1 MLVLVSSAP
10 AGLVVP
16 GSAQHRPH
24 RGRSPSPRL
33 SDKPPAL
40 GFTFTP
46 GGLLFPYYV
55 GIAYSLK
62 EAGLVSPTT
71 PVGGS
76 SAGSIVAAA
85 LACGVEEETVLS
97 GLAALVEDVRS
108 GTRLN
113 PALRKQ
119 LDVLMPEDAARLA
132 MEHNLA
138 VGYLRVS
145 PWPKACIV
153 TEWESKADLI
163 DTVRR
168 GARLLFEAHARAHP
182 DTHVPVSPPQPCRCA
197 RRATGPSS
205 SRGGPSCGAAASSP
219 STASSPSRARASAAL
234 RSLAPAVCRPSA
246 RSPSAAC
253 RASAWLPLL
262 GETLSSPSGA
272 QSTGSMPPC
281 AAAVKSV
288 SSRGAL
294 WTGSRCPK
302 HSGSLGPSSRRR
314 MQSWRAWCAKGA
326 STPGRGS
333 RPTRGRRRSGGIG
346 IEGWREREPAAGAR

>member
-33 SDKPPAL
+33 TADKPPAL

-62 EAGLVSPTT
+62 EEGLVSPTT

-138 VGYLRVS
+138 VGYLRVT

-163 DTVRR
+163 DTVCASCNWPFFFSRWPLVWCRGQLALDGFFSVPRSRFGCPPLTGAGGLPPERTVAVCCLPRVSLAAFAARDTIQPERR
-168 GARLLFEAHARAHP
+168 AEYRLEVPEAQWFSWALEPATDAELAGMVRKGREHARA
-182 DTHVPVSPPQPCRCA
+182 
-197 RRATGPSS
+197 
-205 SRGGPSCGAAASSP
+205 
-219 STASSPSRARASAAL
+219 
-234 RSLAPAVCRPSA
+234 
-246 RSPSAAC
+246 
-253 RASAWLPLL
+253 WL
-262 GETLSSPSGA
+262 EA
-272 QSTGSMPPC
+272 D
-281 AAAVKSV
+281 
-288 SSRGAL
+288 
-294 WTGSRCPK
+294 
-302 HSGSLGPSSRRR
+302 
-314 MQSWRAWCAKGA
+314 
-326 STPGRGS
+326 S
-333 RPTRGRRRSGGIG
+333 RPQAERRDRN
-346 IEGWREREPAAGAR
+346 